1 MFPAAAERRECW
13 QGILFSVP
21 ALTALSPPSG
31 CGGRRPT
38 WLGWAITL
46 FRAHSW
52 QEANFYFVSR
62 QSQERSSLCSHSL
75 HQEDLKGWL
84 AVFGFAEMSRFTAAQ
99 MPGWCLGLRQVPSPA
114 LWSCREK
121 PLLSAWDKLN
131 PLSSDWSKISTL
143 AGLGATIW
151 LERGLGNL
159 Y

>member
-1 MFPAAAERRECW
+1 MA
-13 QGILFSVP
+13 GLSYHSVP
-21 ALTALSPPSG
+21 CPLLAGSKL
-31 CGGRRPT
+31 
-38 WLGWAITL
+38 L
-46 FRAHSW
+46 F
-52 QEANFYFVSR
+52 YVSR

-131 PLSSDWSKISTL
+131 PLSSD
-143 AGLGATIW
+143 
-151 LERGLGNL
+151 
-159 Y
+159 